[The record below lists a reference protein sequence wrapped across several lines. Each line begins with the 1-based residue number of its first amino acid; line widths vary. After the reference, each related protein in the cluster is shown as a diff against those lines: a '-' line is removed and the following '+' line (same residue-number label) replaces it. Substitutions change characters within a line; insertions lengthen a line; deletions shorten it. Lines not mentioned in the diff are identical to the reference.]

1 MQRVRPVLRRARVAA
16 FALAAAALFTAC
28 PHETERGH
36 QSRGVLLIAIDSLRA
51 DHLSSMGYDRAT
63 TPVIDGL
70 AKQGALFRQTFG
82 VAPEYLPAHAGLLTG
97 CDPWIFRR
105 PRPEGQPDT
114 GLTGEWWMPATVPN
128 LAFEY
133 LSAGYA
139 TAAFVDHPW
148 ISPTFGFDRGFQDF
162 YRFREDEVEGYAD
175 YGFEGVVL
183 RFRRWRRALPEGRDW
198 FAYLSLT
205 DLDRSWTSENVGP
218 LEREADFAPRPE
230 YDWVPPLSANPL
242 SYFAIPDD
250 GRGIGDEG
258 LETLAEY
265 ELRYDRT
272 IRLLDKRLG
281 RMLQELGIEGRLEG
295 TTICIVGSF
304 GVGFGE
310 SGLILDTGTLSDVDM
325 HVPWILRPASGTN
338 VRRGVESDRLA
349 SLLDVAPT
357 LLELSNLD
365 VPPGMHG
372 RSHLGTLRGEDAP
385 VRDRA
390 YARGGLQQGFAVRD
404 ERYSLEHTATGAR
417 GPAYLRLSWEG
428 YLDGAAP
435 GFDTFVRDRLTSPD
449 PGNLGPGVQDLEY
462 ERDLLDDG
470 RQWYQ
475 WIQQAAEVVHETPW
489 TREPVSNEVIA
500 ELVENGII
508 APPE

>member
-1 MQRVRPVLRRARVAA
+1 MRNVARTTVCAVL
-16 FALAAAALFTAC
+16 AAALFTAC
-28 PHETERGH
+28 PGPTADRGH
-36 QSRGVLLIAIDSLRA
+36 GSRGVLLIAIDSLRA

-63 TPVIDGL
+63 TPNIDGL
-70 AKQGALFRQTFG
+70 ARQGALFRQTFG

-97 CDPWIFRR
+97 CDPWICRR
-105 PRPEGQPDT
+105 PRPEGQVDA
-114 GLTGEWWMPATVPN
+114 GLTGEWWLPTAVPN

-133 LSAGYA
+133 LSSGYA

-162 YRFREDEVEGYAD
+162 YRFREDDVEGYED

-205 DLDRSWTSENVGP
+205 DLDRSWTRADVGLSEG
-218 LEREADFAPRPE
+218 EADFVPRPE
-230 YDWVPPLSANPL
+230 YEWVPPLSANPL

-250 GRGIGDEG
+250 GRGIGDDG

-281 RMLQELGIEGRLEG
+281 RMLQELGKEGRLEG

-325 HVPWILRPASGTN
+325 HVPWILRPAAGTN
-338 VRRGVESDRLA
+338 VERGVVSDNLA

-357 LLELSNLD
+357 LLELSDID

-372 RSHLGTLRGEDAP
+372 RSHVGTLRGDDAP

-404 ERYSLEHTATGAR
+404 ERYSVEHTVPGAR
-417 GPAYLRLSWEG
+417 GPSYLRLSYDG
-428 YLDGAAP
+428 YVDRRPP
-435 GFDTFVRDRLTSPD
+435 GFSVFVRDREVSTD
-449 PGNLGPGVQDLEY
+449 PGNLGPSAESSERVQ
-462 ERDLLDDG
+462 LLLADA

-475 WIQQAAEVVHETPW
+475 WIAQAAEVVHETPW
-489 TREPVSNEVIA
+489 AREPVSAEVLT
-500 ELVENGII
+500 ELVENGVI
-508 APPE
+508 APRD